1 MAYQTWTREQD
12 LAVLYA
18 KLEYGQQFRIHP
30 DITRLADAIGHS
42 EDSVGMRVRN
52 FDWLDQSVPG
62 GLSNAASLTRKIWN
76 EYERNP
82 KQVFREAREA
92 YQKLLTRA

>member
-1 MAYQTWTREQD
+1 MSANRWTREQD

-30 DITRLADAIGHS
+30 DCTRLADAIGHS
-42 EDSVGMRVRN
+42 EDSVGMRIRN

-62 GLSNAASLTRKIWN
+62 GLSNYASLTKEIWN
-76 EYERNP
+76 EYERNRE
-82 KQVFREAREA
+82 QVFTEAREA
-92 YQKLLTRA
+92 YQKLLNGV